1 METVITLFSPEWMN
15 AWQASINSSSEYK
28 NHGRKWKEPLILKF
42 SDGLPEIENCTGFW
56 LDLSEGTCREI
67 RYANQEDEKDT
78 PTILSAEYEVWQ
90 NLIKTGKDPLF
101 LLMKGTISLEKGS
114 LLKLTSQR
122 KAAKAL
128 LQAAS
133 SVIEF
138 DSESESVPQ
147 ASDKKEQA
155 VKTNGSKGGRSEFKT
170 TTQGLD
176 FDSFPMQ
183 LFQKAKQ
190 LGIWNPSE
198 IDFSKDKEQWGNFTD
213 LEKTVLMHLTG
224 MFVAGEEAVTLDLL
238 PLIMTVAEEGRIEEE
253 MFLTSFL
260 WEEAKHTEF
269 FARFL
274 KEVTGQQI
282 NMEHFHGPAYKALFY
297 QELHEALE
305 RLKRDRSPESQL
317 KASITYNMIVEGT
330 LAETG
335 YEAYYRMLTE
345 NDMLP
350 GLREGVGHLKR
361 DESRHI
367 AFGLYFIKRLVAT
380 NPELQDVLENEA
392 GRLLDKAI
400 DVVNEIFEPYPE
412 MPFGLDKGWY
422 IEYASNQFSKRIAKL
437 LSE

>member
-1 METVITLFSPEWMN
+1 MTKLFSDSWMV
-15 AWQASINSSSEYK
+15 AWKDAINKDTAYEK
-28 NHGRKWKEPLILKF
+28 HGKSWKEPLILKF
-42 SDGLPEIENCTGFW
+42 TDGQEKLAHSNSTGFW
-56 LDLSEGTCREI
+56 LDLQQGKCRDIRPSLTSDESE
-67 RYANQEDEKDT
+67 T
-78 PTILSAEYEVWQ
+78 PTILAANYKTWQ
-90 NLIKTGKDPLF
+90 NLIESGKDPLF
-101 LLMKGTISLEKGS
+101 LLMKGTITLEKGS
-114 LLKLTSQR
+114 LLKLTGQR

-133 SVIEF
+133 SVSQATKVTELL
-138 DSESESVPQ
+138 DR
-147 ASDKKEQA
+147 ASDEKELPA
-155 VKTNGSKGGRSEFKT
+155 KNELRDSVRTEFKT
-170 TTQGLD
+170 TTKGLD

-190 LGIWNPSE
+190 LGIWNPSD
-198 IDFSKDKEQWGNFTD
+198 IDFSKDKTQWKTFSE

-297 QELHEALE
+297 EELHEALE

-335 YEAYYRMLTE
+335 YEAYYNMLTE

-350 GLREGVGHLKR
+350 GLREGIGHLKR

-367 AFGLYFIKRLVAT
+367 AFGLYFIKRLVAAH
-380 NPELQDVLENEA
+380 PELQDVLENEA

-412 MPFGLDKGWY
+412 MPFGLDKAWY

-437 LSE
+437 TES